1 MSPSRLDHNC
11 TGGTQKGGGGEGKG
25 MEVTGLTRVF
35 NALSLSPELSCDN
48 TVFLRIEV

>member
-11 TGGTQKGGGGEGKG
+11 TGGTRRGGEGEG